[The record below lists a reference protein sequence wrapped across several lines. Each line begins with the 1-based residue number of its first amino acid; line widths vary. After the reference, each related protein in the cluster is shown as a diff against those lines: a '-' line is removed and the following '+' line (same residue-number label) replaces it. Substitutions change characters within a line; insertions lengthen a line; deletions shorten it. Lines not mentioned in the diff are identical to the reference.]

1 MSQGPGRTVV
11 HCSASLA
18 LGKEA
23 IGMTLSAIEY
33 AEMLHAEAAVVRS
46 TFEKSARAK
55 RLKFT
60 VANAET
66 GREYKGKLSEK
77 NFTDLYQT
85 RAMELRLYSKP
96 GQYSRQ
102 LILAP
107 SVQTFRSYRAL
118 VGFDEFG
125 YLPAGMARDLINS
138 ADAMMRDTPDRRML
152 FFSNL
157 SLGDSHPWFE
167 MTLPR
172 RITAASEEDE
182 FPPHPR
188 GHLYFGQTGVR
199 IHRVALSDRLRRF
212 YHLLYDDLGRPLTYD
227 RCQTFP
233 QLRGGW
239 DTNYALN
246 HNPGGASAIDILAL
260 VTAQR
265 RGLGQCHFAYVNNE
279 ADFQRA
285 LHLLRESLRDGQ
297 VGIGFDV
304 ATTTAEISN
313 PSSVTVREQSGITR
327 YDRLKLVWKERK
339 PQIARQRLA
348 AIIKIIRNRPDGGP
362 ARRLCLDASNERYFA
377 EETADLL
384 APLIPVQLVIA
395 ASAVDPLARPA
406 TSLNATATSTTM
418 NTNRLGDLEAAN
430 VNEGRHA
437 LPADDYVKTDYRLV
451 LKDAGRYLCVPDP
464 QTGAHGDTF
473 DSGKLAELAL
483 MAGTTGKI
491 IPPTGWRAEL
501 MSDRKNRSV
510 SM

>member
-1 MSQGPGRTVV
+1 MSCGAGRTVV

-60 VANAET
+60 VANAQT
-66 GREYKGKLSEK
+66 GQEYKGKLSEK

-125 YLPAGMARDLINS
+125 YLPTGMARELINS

-182 FPPHPR
+182 FPAHPR
-188 GHLYFGQTGVR
+188 GHLYFGQTGVL
-199 IHRVALSDRLRRF
+199 IHRVALKDA
-212 YHLLYDDLGRPLTYD
+212 YAAGHLLYDDLGRPLTYD

-285 LHLLRESLRDGQ
+285 LHLLRESLRDGH

-339 PQIARQRLA
+339 PQIARQRLT
-348 AIIKIIRNRPDGGP
+348 AIVKTIRNRPDGGP

-395 ASAVDPLARPA
+395 ASAVDPRPPGY
-406 TSLNATATSTTM
+406 SQRDGHLNYKTW
-418 NTNRLGDLEAAN
+418 LGDLEAAN
-430 VNEGRHA
+430 VNEGRLA

-491 IPPTGWRAEL
+491 IPPTGWRADL

-510 SM
+510 NM